1 VALLLV
7 LNLEREPYERAW
19 KLQHVL
25 VKARQEGRIDD
36 ILILL
41 EHEPVITLGR
51 MADAAHI
58 LASPE
63 QLRQAGI
70 TVQRIER
77 GGDVTYHGPGQLVG
91 YPILSLAEHHL
102 GVSDYMHALEEVLI
116 RTLADFGLAADR
128 RKGVIGVWVRETK
141 IAALGARVERGVT
154 YHGFALNVATNL
166 AHFAFIVPCGLAN
179 AQVTSMQQQLRK
191 TVDMRVVRGQ
201 VTWHFGQVFTVS
213 MEEAIPADCAGC
225 SPAECAGCSSD
236 SDPRKLP
243 SFA

>member
-1 VALLLV
+1 VAQLLI

-25 VKARQEGRIDD
+25 VRARQAGRIDD

-58 LASPE
+58 LASAA

-91 YPILSLAEHHL
+91 YPILSLSDRHL
-102 GVSDYMHALEEVLI
+102 GVSDYMHALEQVLI
-116 RTLADFGLAADR
+116 RTLADFGLAAEKR
-128 RKGVIGVWVRETK
+128 GGIIGVWVRGAK

-166 AHFAFIVPCGLAN
+166 AHFALIVPCGLADV
-179 AQVTSMQQQLRK
+179 QVTSLQQQLGK
-191 TVDMRVVRGQ
+191 TVDMQVVRSR
-201 VTWHFGQVFTVS
+201 VTWHFGQVFDAP
-213 MEEAIPADCAGC
+213 MEEAIPAN
-225 SPAECAGCSSD
+225 
-236 SDPRKLP
+236 LP

>member
-1 VALLLV
+1 MLV

-25 VKARQEGRIDD
+25 VRARQAGRIDD

-58 LASPE
+58 LASVA

-91 YPILSLAEHHL
+91 YPILSLDGRHL
-102 GVSDYMHALEEVLI
+102 GVSDYMHALEQVLI
-116 RTLADFGLAADR
+116 RTLADFGLAAER
-128 RKGVIGVWVRETK
+128 RKGIIGVWVRGAK

-166 AHFAFIVPCGLAN
+166 AHFALIVPCGLADV
-179 AQVTSMQQQLRK
+179 QVTSLQQQLGK
-191 TVDMRVVRGQ
+191 TVDMQVVRSR
-201 VTWHFGQVFTVS
+201 VTWHFGQVFDVP
-213 MEEAIPADCAGC
+213 MEEAIPAN
-225 SPAECAGCSSD
+225 
-236 SDPRKLP
+236 LP

>member
-1 VALLLV
+1 VAQLLV
-7 LNLEREPYERAW
+7 LNLARESYQRAW
-19 KLQHVL
+19 KLQHAL

-36 ILILL
+36 VLILL

-51 MADAAHI
+51 MADASHV

-63 QLRQAGI
+63 RLRQMGI

-91 YPILSLAEHHL
+91 YPILSLEERHL

-116 RTLADFGLAADR
+116 RTLADFGLAAER
-128 RKGVIGVWVRETK
+128 RKGIIGVWARGAK
-141 IAALGARVERGVT
+141 IAALGARVEHGVT

-166 AHFAFIVPCGLAN
+166 AYFALIVPCGLAD
-179 AQVTSMQQQLRK
+179 AQITSMQQQLGSA
-191 TVDMRVVRGQ
+191 VDIQLVRER
-201 VTWHFGQVFTVS
+201 VTWHFGQVFAVP
-213 MEEAIPADCAGC
+213 MEQAIPA
-225 SPAECAGCSSD
+225 
-236 SDPRKLP
+236 KLL

>member
-1 VALLLV
+1 VAQLLV
-7 LNLEREPYERAW
+7 LNLELEPYERAW
-19 KLQHVL
+19 KLQHAL

-36 ILILL
+36 VLILL

-51 MADAAHI
+51 MADASHV

-63 QLRQAGI
+63 RLRQMGI

-91 YPILSLAEHHL
+91 YPILSLEERHL

-116 RTLADFGLAADR
+116 CTLVDFGLAAER
-128 RKGVIGVWVRETK
+128 RKGIIGVWMRGAK

-166 AHFAFIVPCGLAN
+166 AHFALIVPCGLAD
-179 AQVTSMQQQLRK
+179 AQVTSMQQQLGNPADIQAVRK
-191 TVDMRVVRGQ
+191 R
-201 VTWHFGQVFTVS
+201 VTWHFGQVFAVP
-213 MEEAIPADCAGC
+213 MEEAIPA
-225 SPAECAGCSSD
+225 
-236 SDPRKLP
+236 KLL